1 MQARFLVMEGVDG
14 SGKTTQAE
22 ALLAWMRSL
31 GRDPVHLR
39 EPGSTQM
46 GERLRSLLLDPQ
58 REPCSPRTE
67 ALLFFAARGELL
79 RQEVA
84 PALAAGRDVLC
95 ERFTPSTLAYQGQDP
110 SDRDFILALD
120 EIVVGVNQPDLVLL
134 LDLPA
139 STSWQRTQSRAGNA
153 ELDAM
158 ESRGLD
164 FLEQVRTGYLAY
176 AAARAKQSALFD
188 VDGWDRERVQVA
200 LRKQLQV
207 RFPNE
212 FPSGTEA

>member
-22 ALLAWMRSL
+22 GLLAWMRSL

-39 EPGSTQM
+39 EPGTTQV
-46 GERLRSLLLDPQ
+46 GERLRSILLDPN
-58 REPCSPRTE
+58 RDPCSPRTE

-84 PALAAGRDVLC
+84 PALAAGRDVIC
-95 ERFTPSTLAYQGQDP
+95 ERFTPSTLAYQGQEPD
-110 SDRDFILALD
+110 DREFILALD
-120 EIVVGVNQPDLVLL
+120 EIVVGAHQPDLVLL

-139 STSWQRTQSRAGNA
+139 SRSWQRTRSRAGNA

-158 ESRGLD
+158 EARGLD
-164 FLEQVRTGYLAY
+164 FLEQVRAGYLAY
-176 AAARAKQSALFD
+176 AVARPHQSALLE
-188 VDGWDRERVQVA
+188 VDDWDRERVQFA
-200 LRKQLQV
+200 LRKQLQE
-207 RFPNE
+207 RFPKE
-212 FPSGTEA
+212 FAGKIEA

>member
-22 ALLAWMRSL
+22 GLLAWMRSL

-46 GERLRSLLLDPQ
+46 GERLRSLLLDPD

-95 ERFTPSTLAYQGQDP
+95 ERFTPSTLAYQGQLPD
-110 SDRDFILALD
+110 DRDFILALD
-120 EIVVGVNQPDLVLL
+120 EIVVGAHQPDLVLL

-139 STSWQRTQSRAGNA
+139 DRSWQRTQSRAGNT

-158 ESRGLD
+158 EVRGQE

-176 AAARAKQSALFD
+176 AAARPQQSALLE
-188 VDGWDRERVQVA
+188 VDGWDRERVQTA
-200 LRKQLQV
+200 LRKQLQS

-212 FPSGTEA
+212 FAGQIEA

>member
-22 ALLAWMRSL
+22 GLLAWMRAL

-39 EPGSTQM
+39 EPGTTPM
-46 GERLRSLLLDPQ
+46 GEALRGLLLDPD

-84 PALAAGRDVLC
+84 PALAAGRDVIC
-95 ERFTPSTLAYQGQDP
+95 ERFTPSTLAYQGQSP
-110 SDRDFILALD
+110 EDRAFILALD
-120 EIVVGVNQPDLVLL
+120 ELVVGADQPDLVLL

-139 STSWQRTQSRAGNA
+139 GRSWERTQSRAGNA

-158 ESRGLD
+158 EARGLA
-164 FLEQVRTGYLAY
+164 FLEQVRAGYLAY
-176 AAARAKQSALFD
+176 AAARPQQSVCLE
-188 VDGWDRERVQVA
+188 VDGWDRDRVQTE
-200 LRKQLQV
+200 LRAQLMN
-207 RFPNE
+207 RFPDE
-212 FPSGTEA
+212 FAHRVKA

>member
-14 SGKTTQAE
+14 SGKSTQAE
-22 ALLAWMRSL
+22 GLLSWLRSL

-39 EPGSTQM
+39 EPGTTQM
-46 GERLRSLLLDPQ
+46 GERLRALLLDPD

-95 ERFTPSTLAYQGQDP
+95 ERFTPSTLAYQGQTAE
-110 SDRDFILALD
+110 DRAFILALD
-120 EIVVGVNQPDLVLL
+120 EIVVGAHQPDLVLL

-139 STSWQRTQSRAGNA
+139 NHSWARTQERAGSRD
-153 ELDAM
+153 LDAM
-158 ESRGLD
+158 EARGLA
-164 FLEQVRTGYLAY
+164 FLEQVRAGYLAY
-176 AAARAKQSALFD
+176 AAARPQQSVLLE
-188 VDGWDRERVQVA
+188 VEGWDRERVQAA
-200 LRKQLQV
+200 LRAQLV
-207 RFPNE
+207 DH
-212 FPSGTEA
+212 FPSEFCEHK